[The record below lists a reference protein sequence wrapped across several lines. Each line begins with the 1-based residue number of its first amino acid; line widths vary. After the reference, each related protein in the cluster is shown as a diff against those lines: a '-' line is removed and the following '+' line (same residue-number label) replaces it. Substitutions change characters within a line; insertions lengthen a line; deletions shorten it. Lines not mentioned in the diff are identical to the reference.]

1 MKKKIIILVLIIPII
16 LFAEFPSGEMLLK
29 KIDENMYSENIVSI
43 SQMTVYGKRN
53 TKTMK
58 LKSWNNGDDN
68 SFSEYLSPP
77 MDAGTKMLKL
87 GDNLWIYNPKADR
100 EIQISGHML
109 RQSVMG
115 SDLSYE
121 DMMEEDE
128 INKIYN
134 AEVIG
139 EEVINESD
147 CWILMLT
154 AKVSDVAYKTR
165 KMWVDKTKF
174 LALKEE
180 RFGKSGKLLKTTTVD
195 EIFLVGKRWYPR
207 KMTFKDVLKKGKGT
221 EFYIESIEFDTK
233 IPASIFS
240 KASLRK

>member
-1 MKKKIIILVLIIPII
+1 MKNIFLTLLLIIPII
-16 LFAEFPSGEMLLK
+16 LFAEYPDGEILLK
-29 KIDENMYSENIVSI
+29 KIDENMYSENIVSV
-43 SQMTVYGKRN
+43 SQMIVYGRRN

-58 LKSWNNGDDN
+58 LRSWSSGEDN

-77 MDAGTKMLKL
+77 RDAGTKMLKL
-87 GDNLWIYNPKADR
+87 GDDLWIYNPNADR

-121 DMMEEDE
+121 DMMEENE
-128 INKIYN
+128 INKIYK

-139 EEVINESD
+139 EEIVNESD

-154 AKVSDVAYKTR
+154 AKAADVAYKTR
-165 KMWVDKTKF
+165 KMWVDKTKY

-180 RFGKSGKLLKTTTVD
+180 RFGKSGKLLKTTTVE
-195 EIFLVGKRWYPR
+195 EIFQVGKRWYPR
-207 KMTFKDVLKKGKGT
+207 KMIFKDVLKKGKGT
-221 EFYIESIEFDTK
+221 EFYIESIEFDVK

-240 KASLRK
+240 KAALRK

>member
-1 MKKKIIILVLIIPII
+1 MRNLIITILMFIPLII
-16 LFAEFPSGEMLLK
+16 FAEYPSGEMLLK
-29 KIDENMYSENIVSI
+29 KIDENMYSENIISVSTMI
-43 SQMTVYGKRN
+43 IHSRRA

-58 LKSWNNGDDN
+58 LKSWKNGDN
-68 SFSEYLSPP
+68 SSFSEYLSPP
-77 MDAGTKMLKL
+77 KNAGTKMLKL
-87 GDNLWIYNPKADR
+87 DNNLWIYNPQADR
-100 EIQISGHML
+100 TIRISGHML

-128 INKIYN
+128 ISKIYQ

-139 EEVINESD
+139 EEVINEAD

-154 AKVSDVAYKTR
+154 AKVADVNYQTR
-165 KMWVDKTKF
+165 KIWVDKTKY
-174 LALKEE
+174 LALREE
-180 RFGKSGKLLKTTTVD
+180 RFGKSGKLLKTTTID
-195 EIFLVGKRWYPR
+195 EVFLVGKRWYP
-207 KMTFKDVLKKGKGT
+207 KKIMFKDVLKKGKGT
-221 EFYIESIEFDTK
+221 ELIIESIEFDAN